1 MMLDTVRAKHG
12 AKRNLMQRIK
22 QLAAPAE

>member
-12 AKRNLMQRIK
+12 AKRNFMQRIK